1 MRYIKKIFSLF
12 LVSSILLISTACGKV
27 DKSWALKYD
36 NNTVSNGVYVYFLW
50 IAYNN
55 ALKIVSNGTEDI
67 YDLENQKV
75 EGKDAAS
82 WIKENAIKGAKD
94 MLATEKLFEENGLT
108 ISEEENKKIN
118 EETEKSFENSK
129 ETFDKYGVTLEDFK
143 RAYATQN
150 LKSEK
155 LFNHL
160 YNKGG
165 TEAVSDED
173 LRNYYKTNYVNVSII
188 SKSSE
193 TNPEE
198 DGNTQQNDEEKK
210 SAEQIEEQ
218 FKNYVN
224 MINNNEKTFEEIG
237 AMFKESEKMEEDPII
252 NETLDPKAGDILDE
266 VSNKIKE
273 LEINKSTYVKLDDMF
288 LLIYKKDINTILS
301 NLDDEEE
308 RYKVLIEMKSD
319 DFNNLLK
326 NKAEDL
332 KIKVNESSI
341 KDYNPTN
348 FFKE

>member
-129 ETFDKYGVTLEDFK
+129 E
-143 RAYATQN
+143 
-150 LKSEK
+150 
-155 LFNHL
+155 
-160 YNKGG
+160 
-165 TEAVSDED
+165 
-173 LRNYYKTNYVNVSII
+173 
-188 SKSSE
+188 
-193 TNPEE
+193 
-198 DGNTQQNDEEKK
+198 
-210 SAEQIEEQ
+210 
-218 FKNYVN
+218 KNYL
-224 MINNNEKTFEEIG
+224 
-237 AMFKESEKMEEDPII
+237 II
-252 NETLDPKAGDILDE
+252 FTTK
-266 VSNKIKE
+266 VE
-273 LEINKSTYVKLDDMF
+273 LKL
-288 LLIYKKDINTILS
+288 
-301 NLDDEEE
+301 
-308 RYKVLIEMKSD
+308 
-319 DFNNLLK
+319 
-326 NKAEDL
+326 
-332 KIKVNESSI
+332 
-341 KDYNPTN
+341 
-348 FFKE
+348 